1 MYIQELN
8 TGMKQ
13 SAVTFVLSLKTLL
26 LFCYENVLHWT
37 SACLGGCT
45 CTASMCAYLSQ
56 YIPVRTL
63 MAPCTALTSPLT
75 SISISKVNNCGQASG
90 QSQWAMA
97 DTAYA
102 TLERTLLMA
111 SRRPLGS
118 SSLMAALAW
127 RRGGQQQFDSIRL
140 KTSSEQKTLLADI
153 TYILDKRNVLQDY
166 LICSFRRPELF

>member
-1 MYIQELN
+1 MFWRMY
-8 TGMKQ
+8 MC
-13 SAVTFVLSLKTLL
+13 SFSVCMCSCLS
-26 LFCYENVLHWT
+26 H
-37 SACLGGCT
+37 
-45 CTASMCAYLSQ
+45 

-75 SISISKVNNCGQASG
+75 SISISKVNSCGQASG

-102 TLERTLLMA
+102 TLERTLLIA

-127 RRGGQQQFDSIRL
+127 RGTTAVWQHSA
-140 KTSSEQKTLLADI
+140 QKRERVKEYSWQTLLKSQTKEMNCRFTWSVVSGGLNFSDWEHQWVS
-153 TYILDKRNVLQDY
+153 TYCFSMTDANCKQTREHSWV
-166 LICSFRRPELF
+166 EK

>member
-1 MYIQELN
+1 
-8 TGMKQ
+8 MKQ
-13 SAVTFVLSLKTLL
+13 NAVTFVLSLKTLL

-127 RRGGQQQFDSIRL
+127 RWGGGGN
-140 KTSSEQKTLLADI
+140 SSLTAFSSKRHLSKNTLLADI
-153 TYILDKRNVLQDY
+153 TYISDKRNVLQDY

>member
-1 MYIQELN
+1 
-8 TGMKQ
+8 
-13 SAVTFVLSLKTLL
+13 
-26 LFCYENVLHWT
+26 
-37 SACLGGCT
+37 
-45 CTASMCAYLSQ
+45 
-56 YIPVRTL
+56 

-75 SISISKVNNCGQASG
+75 SISISRVNSCGQASG

-127 RRGGQQQFDSIRL
+127 RGTIG
-140 KTSSEQKTLLADI
+140 
-153 TYILDKRNVLQDY
+153 V
-166 LICSFRRPELF
+166 